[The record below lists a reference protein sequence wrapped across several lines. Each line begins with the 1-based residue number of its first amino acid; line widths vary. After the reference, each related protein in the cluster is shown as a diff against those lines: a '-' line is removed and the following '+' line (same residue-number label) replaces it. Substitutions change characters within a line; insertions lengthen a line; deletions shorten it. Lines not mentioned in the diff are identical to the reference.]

1 MFRIA
6 KMPILIP
13 EKVNVNI
20 LKKNITISGIH
31 GELNQKLH
39 SGVHISKINNTIKLA
54 PKQLNSNFLWIL
66 TGTMRSI
73 INNMIIGVTQK
84 FTKTLIISGI
94 GYRANITNN
103 QLVMSL
109 GFSHII
115 NVNIPENISV
125 KCTSSNEIILTSID
139 KQKMGQFAANIRNY
153 KIPDPYK
160 GKGIRY
166 SYEILKIKET
176 KKNK

>member
-13 EKVNVNI
+13 ETVNVNI
-20 LKKNITISGIH
+20 FENNIIISGIH
-31 GELNQKLH
+31 GKLNQKFN
-39 SGVHISKINNTIKLA
+39 SKVCISKVDNKIKLM
-54 PKQLNSNFLWIL
+54 PKQPNCNFLWIM
-66 TGTMRSI
+66 TGTIRAI
-73 INNMIIGVTQK
+73 INNMIIGVTKK
-84 FTKTLIISGI
+84 FTKILIISGI
-94 GYRANITNN
+94 GYRANVNNN

-109 GFSHII
+109 GFSHTI
-115 NVNIPENISV
+115 NLKIPENISV
-125 KCTSSNEIILTSID
+125 KCTSANEIVLTSID
-139 KQKMGQFAANIRNY
+139 KQKIGQFAANIRSY